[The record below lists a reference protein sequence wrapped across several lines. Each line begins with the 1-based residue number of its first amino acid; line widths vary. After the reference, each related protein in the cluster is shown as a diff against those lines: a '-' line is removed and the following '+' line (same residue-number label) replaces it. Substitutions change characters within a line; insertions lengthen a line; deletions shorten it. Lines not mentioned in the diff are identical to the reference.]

1 MSESYRDAKA
11 VLDIVKSSAWGFFKF
26 RVSGEDIDKSFVH
39 CKLCL
44 DAGQKKKVQIKYCGG
59 TTNLTNHLKT
69 WHKADYKS
77 AEKEEAPKES
87 IIDHF
92 GGGQS
97 KAVPKWLKSSERW
110 KKLTLAIAKW
120 FCKSSRSTKMSP
132 DANPPSRK
140 TLAKYIKLL
149 NKWRLSLSG

>member
-1 MSESYRDAKA
+1 MKLTFAFFKLKVPKFKQFLWNIGASNMSESYRDAKA

-69 WHKADYKS
+69 WHQADYKS

-87 IIDHF
+87 ILDHF
-92 GGGQS
+92 GGGHS
-97 KAVPKWLKSSERW
+97 KAVPKWL
-110 KKLTLAIAKW
+110 
-120 FCKSSRSTKMSP
+120 
-132 DANPPSRK
+132 
-140 TLAKYIKLL
+140 
-149 NKWRLSLSG
+149 

>member
-59 TTNLTNHLKT
+59 TTKRRKVSSTTLVVA
-69 WHKADYKS
+69 KAKQC
-77 AEKEEAPKES
+77 
-87 IIDHF
+87 
-92 GGGQS
+92 QS
-97 KAVPKWLKSSERW
+97 GSSPV
-110 KKLTLAIAKW
+110 KVG
-120 FCKSSRSTKMSP
+120 RS
-132 DANPPSRK
+132 
-140 TLAKYIKLL
+140 
-149 NKWRLSLSG
+149 

>member
-87 IIDHF
+87 ILDHF
-92 GGGQS
+92 GGGQG
-97 KAVPKWLKSSERW
+97 KAVPKWPKTSERW
-110 KKLTLAIAKW
+110 KELTLAIA
-120 FCKSSRSTKMSP
+120 R
-132 DANPPSRK
+132 RQVV
-140 TLAKYIKLL
+140 LQKLTVD
-149 NKWRLSLSG
+149 KK

>member
-11 VLDIVKSSAWGFFKF
+11 VLDNVKSSAWGFFKF

-59 TTNLTNHLKT
+59 TTNLNNHLKT

-87 IIDHF
+87 ILDHF
-92 GGGQS
+92 GGGHS
-97 KAVPKWLKSSERW
+97 KAVPKWL
-110 KKLTLAIAKW
+110 
-120 FCKSSRSTKMSP
+120 
-132 DANPPSRK
+132 
-140 TLAKYIKLL
+140 
-149 NKWRLSLSG
+149 

>member
-1 MSESYRDAKA
+1 MKLTFAFFKFKVPNFKQFLWNIGASNMSESYRDAKA

-44 DAGQKKKVQIKYCGG
+44 DAGQKKKAQIKYCGG

-87 IIDHF
+87 ILDHF
-92 GGGQS
+92 GGGQG
-97 KAVPKWLKSSERW
+97 KAVPKWPKTSERW
-110 KKLTLAIAKW
+110 KELTLAIAKLTVD
-120 FCKSSRSTKMSP
+120 KK
-132 DANPPSRK
+132 
-140 TLAKYIKLL
+140 
-149 NKWRLSLSG
+149 